1 MQLVA
6 SKLLPLTRPAIAFTY
21 FEALLRLGDGQ
32 RFADEEGR
40 LTSMANLL
48 DNIGYHRDI
57 WIDFADEAYEL
68 LRKLGSSVDAMDGTG
83 PDILLQAFNDQS
95 TSMSIITYFK
105 VSSNYRRFID

>member
-1 MQLVA
+1 
-6 SKLLPLTRPAIAFTY
+6 LLALTRPAIAFTY
-21 FEALLRLGDGQ
+21 FEALLRVGDGQ

-40 LTSMANLL
+40 LLSMANLL

-57 WIDFADEAYEL
+57 WIDFAEEAYEL

-95 TSMSIITYFK
+95 VAMSIITYFK
-105 VSSNYRRFID
+105 VSPDCPRFIDSF